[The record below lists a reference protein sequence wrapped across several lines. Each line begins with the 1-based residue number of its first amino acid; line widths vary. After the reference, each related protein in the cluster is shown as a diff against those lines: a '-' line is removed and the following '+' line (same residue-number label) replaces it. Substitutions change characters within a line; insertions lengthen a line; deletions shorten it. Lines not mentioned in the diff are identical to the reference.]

1 MSRRPLSR
9 RRFLSLSGVAA
20 GSVWLPWRARAS
32 VRDTQIVR
40 AAIHPAIGVAR
51 VGNSRRGFYVGP
63 EITAPALTMNGQMR
77 DEHGAIKRQA
87 ARFRIYGY
95 NAAGEVVRELT
106 AADAEIQWSVHLANK
121 KSAWYRFVAALDIPE
136 SRELK
141 TARRN
146 PSVEDRASLVID
158 PGPRAVAGRSKAGA
172 RYRFDSGKF
181 EDTKVYLGELR
192 TDGEG
197 RLLVL
202 GGLGKSESPGQKP
215 VYNPDEGDTF
225 NNADGWYDDTAD
237 GPVDA
242 EVVFEGRRLP
252 VEGAWVFS
260 APPNYAPDV
269 VGWRTMHDLIVDTYV
284 AAGRLPEPAVT
295 SFQEDILPI
304 LQRLSGLQWVNKGFS
319 DLYGR
324 GTKLDFWDAKIL
336 SQLSGPANFASG
348 FAEFRKHIY
357 DSFRLSHADP
367 SDKRKWPMIY
377 GDAFGTF
384 DDSPRVDL
392 AVSDLRGLHLRRWI
406 EGKFVNDFAPS
417 RLTRAV
423 ASLESLPVA
432 DQPAMLDKAALHF
445 CLADAFHPGC
455 ELTWPMRHVSMYADG
470 DLMKEKWKRFRI
482 RRASGREA
490 DYGKFLTAGKALA
503 ANGPLH
509 AQRPGDLTKWMAVP
523 WQGDTIFCR
532 SGYEPDFDPYLPTF
546 WPARVPNH
554 VLTESDYRTVM
565 DESLPR
571 EERLRSYR
579 RRENWT
585 RLMYGSAPQQILLAV
600 REFGTLG
607 MIEARPG
614 VKNDKDFPAVM
625 LVENLPPM
633 PVGAAGGQ
641 ESQQRGGKGLGA
653 GRDSE
658 DPVQKAG
665 WESMEQLEEFRRMRG
680 IKRP

>member
-9 RRFLSLSGVAA
+9 RRFLSLTGVAA

-51 VGNSRRGFYVGP
+51 VGNSRREFYVGP
-63 EITAPALTMNGQMR
+63 EITTPSLTMNGQMR
-77 DEHGAIKRQA
+77 DGQGAIKRQA
-87 ARFRIYGY
+87 ARFRVYGY

-106 AADAEIQWSVHLANK
+106 AADAEIRWSVHLANK

-136 SRELK
+136 SRDLK

-146 PSVEDRASLVID
+146 PAAGDRAALMID
-158 PGPRAVAGRSKAGA
+158 PGPRSVAGRSKSGA
-172 RYRFDSGKF
+172 RYKFDSGKF

-202 GGLGKSESPGQKP
+202 GGFGKSESPGQKP
-215 VYNPDEGDTF
+215 VYNPEEGDTF
-225 NNADGWYDDTAD
+225 NNADGWYDDIAD

-242 EVVFEGRRLP
+242 EVLFEGRRLP

-324 GTKLDFWDAKIL
+324 GTKLDFWDPKIL
-336 SQLSGPANFASG
+336 AQLSGPANFASG

-357 DSFRLSHADP
+357 ESFRLSHGDP

-384 DDSPRVDL
+384 DDSPRADL

-406 EGKFVNDFAPS
+406 EGRFVNDFTPS
-417 RLTRAV
+417 RLARAV
-423 ASLESLPVA
+423 SSLESLQVA
-432 DQPAMLDKAALHF
+432 EQPEMLDRAALHF

-482 RRASGREA
+482 RRRPSTESES
-490 DYGKFLTAGKALA
+490 DYGKFLTAEKALA

-509 AQRPGDLTKWMAVP
+509 AQGPGDLTKWMAVP

-532 SGYEPDFDPYLPTF
+532 SGYEPEFDPYLPTF

-554 VLTESDYRTVM
+554 VLTESDYRLVM

-571 EERLRSYR
+571 EERLNAYR

-585 RLMYGSAPQQILLAV
+585 RHMRGSAPQQILQAV
-600 REFGTLG
+600 RDFGILG

-614 VKNDKDFPAVM
+614 VKNDKDFPYVM

-641 ESQQRGGKGLGA
+641 ESKQRGSKGV
-653 GRDSE
+653 GRQAE